1 MKKDIFIDTNIASR
15 FQNPAD
21 PEYIKLIKW
30 LLSYQKV
37 EEGEE
42 DTINAHLV
50 VSKKLLG
57 EYNRS
62 NYDSKSNQNII
73 TIISVLT
80 KQGRIPPRS
89 KQDID
94 NFKRKYFTKRNVNK
108 LTCNQEDREH
118 IPFILL
124 SDRKYALAIDGP
136 LVNDLLNFP
145 KFRVLACKRPKDLPY
160 DK

>member
-1 MKKDIFIDTNIASR
+1 MKKDIFIDTNIVKN
-15 FQNPAD
+15 FKNPAD

-62 NYDSKSNQNII
+62 NYDSRSNQNIT
-73 TIISVLT
+73 TIISILT
-80 KQGRIPPRS
+80 KQGRLLPKSNQEI
-89 KQDID
+89 
-94 NFKRKYFTKRNVNK
+94 NVFKTKYFTKRIVNK
-108 LTCNQEDREH
+108 LTCNIEDREH
-118 IPFILL
+118 IPIILL
-124 SDRKYALAIDGP
+124 SDRRYALAIDGP
-136 LVNDLLNFP
+136 FVNDLLNFP
-145 KFRVLACKRPKDLPY
+145 KFQVLACKRPEEMPY
-160 DK
+160 HL